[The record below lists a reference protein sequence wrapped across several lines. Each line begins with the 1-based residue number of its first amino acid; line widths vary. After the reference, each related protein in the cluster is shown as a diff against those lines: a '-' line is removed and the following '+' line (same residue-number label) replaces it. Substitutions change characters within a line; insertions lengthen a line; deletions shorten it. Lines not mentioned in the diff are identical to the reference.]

1 MFDTLSSSTAET
13 SGLGEA
19 EQALYVCAQSHMLT
33 CIAVLTCG
41 HTRAHTP
48 HKRAQC

>member
-19 EQALYVCAQSHMLT
+19 EQALYVCASARSHT
-33 CIAVLTCG
+33 CSHASLY
-41 HTRAHTP
+41 
-48 HKRAQC
+48 